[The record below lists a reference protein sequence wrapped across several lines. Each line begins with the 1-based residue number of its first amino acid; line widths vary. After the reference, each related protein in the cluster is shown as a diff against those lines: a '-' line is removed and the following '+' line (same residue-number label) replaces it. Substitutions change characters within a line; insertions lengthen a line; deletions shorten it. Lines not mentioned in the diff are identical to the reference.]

1 MQSASTNKNSKAKC
15 FNSSNQFPA
24 TEKHG
29 QGKELKTKYF
39 KQIKYSKQ
47 RPIKITDGDRA
58 VGFIAQQLDLPS
70 RSFYWTSRSST
81 P

>member
-1 MQSASTNKNSKAKC
+1 MYGRIKFAALHVIYPLEFLINKLETDQQIHANLKMQSASTNKNSKAKC

-29 QGKELKTKYF
+29 QGKKLKTKYF

-47 RPIKITDGDRA
+47 R
-58 VGFIAQQLDLPS
+58 
-70 RSFYWTSRSST
+70 
-81 P
+81 

>member
-1 MQSASTNKNSKAKC
+1 M
-15 FNSSNQFPA
+15 
-24 TEKHG
+24 
-29 QGKELKTKYF
+29 
-39 KQIKYSKQ
+39 
-47 RPIKITDGDRA
+47 TDGDRA